1 MSREKFSL
9 KWNDFQSTVSGSF
22 RALRKEE
29 EFFDVTLVSDDE
41 KQMSAHKLVLSA
53 CSSFFKTILRKNTH
67 THPLIY
73 LSGVDSKNLG
83 LVLNYIYE
91 GEVNIWQEQL
101 DNFLN
106 LAQKLKIEGLLSQLQ
121 SDSKEDDNFK
131 DISSFTEE
139 SLIYPEVVKE
149 KHAKDAFKKTENV
162 KSRNEVAK
170 INLMV
175 PTDTT
180 EVDQKIEELT
190 DRIDGVWTCKACGKT
205 SNRKG
210 NLGWHIETHLEGL
223 SFPCNG
229 CDKTFRSRNS
239 LDTHFSRFHWILK

>member
-1 MSREKFSL
+1 MAQEKFSL

-41 KQMSAHKLVLSA
+41 KQISAHKLVLSA

-121 SDSKEDDNFK
+121 SDSIEDDNFK
-131 DISSFTEE
+131 DISSVTEE

-149 KHAKDAFKKTENV
+149 KHAKDASKKTENV
-162 KSRNEVAK
+162 KSR
-170 INLMV
+170 
-175 PTDTT
+175 
-180 EVDQKIEELT
+180 
-190 DRIDGVWTCKACGKT
+190 
-205 SNRKG
+205 
-210 NLGWHIETHLEGL
+210 
-223 SFPCNG
+223 
-229 CDKTFRSRNS
+229 
-239 LDTHFSRFHWILK
+239 